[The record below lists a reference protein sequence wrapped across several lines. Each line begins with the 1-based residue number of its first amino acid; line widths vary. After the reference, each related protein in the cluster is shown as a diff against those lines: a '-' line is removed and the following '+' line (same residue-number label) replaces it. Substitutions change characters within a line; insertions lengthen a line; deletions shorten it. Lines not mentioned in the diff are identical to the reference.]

1 MSEKNININDG
12 AANDEELDFM
22 LGRKR
27 KQAPY
32 SKEEKPTVMPGA
44 ALGAAE
50 VGAEKPNKT
59 GGSIRLNS
67 TGSG

>member
-1 MSEKNININDG
+1 VSEKNININDG

-44 ALGAAE
+44 ASLGGRQE
-50 VGAEKPNKT
+50 CWCGE
-59 GGSIRLNS
+59 IE
-67 TGSG
+67 